1 MLPGHKCL
9 QKAFHTWG
17 WVQQFSV
24 PWTAAGI
31 SNMVKTTQAVFN
43 LWVWKHVQS
52 KSCWLTLHAA
62 SMWEAVS
69 CGRWLHGRPQTPAAL
84 LAPSQTH
91 RTRSPKKI

>member
-43 LWVWKHVQS
+43 L
-52 KSCWLTLHAA
+52 
-62 SMWEAVS
+62 
-69 CGRWLHGRPQTPAAL
+69 
-84 LAPSQTH
+84 
-91 RTRSPKKI
+91 